1 MYNQN
6 HNAII
11 ELIPAYALSA
21 LDAEETAVVTQHLKS
36 CALCQAELEAFT
48 AVVDTLPLAAAD
60 NDPSPQ
66 LKEQLLARV
75 QKTPATENH
84 FRQQPAIIHTLRT
97 YLAGLHWQTALAFA
111 ALVILVGAW
120 FFWQQSQSAILETVP
135 LTATNAAPGAEGTL
149 TITRNGRRATL
160 TVTGLP
166 TLPPNQQYQLWL
178 IQDGQRISGAVFS
191 VNEAGQAE
199 VSVHSERPLTE
210 FSAFGITIE
219 PAGGSP
225 GPTGERVLGHNL

>member
-1 MYNQN
+1 MHNQN
-6 HNAII
+6 HDTIL
-11 ELIPAYALSA
+11 ELIPAYALGA
-21 LDAEETAVVTQHLKS
+21 LDADETAVVTQHLES

-60 NDPSPQ
+60 NDPTPQ

-75 QKTPATENH
+75 QKTAP
-84 FRQQPAIIHTLRT
+84 RQKPSIIQTVRTYFAGLRWQPA
-97 YLAGLHWQTALAFA
+97 LALA
-111 ALVILVGAW
+111 ALVVLVGAW
-120 FFWQQSQSAILETVP
+120 FFWQQSRPAVLETVP
-135 LTATNAAPGAEGTL
+135 LTATNVAPDAEGTL
-149 TITRNGRRATL
+149 TIAGNGRHATL

-166 TLPPNQQYQLWL
+166 ALPPDQQYQLWL
-178 IQDGQRISGAVFS
+178 IQDGQRVSGAVFS

-199 VSVHSERPLTE
+199 VSVDSERPLTE
-210 FSAFGITIE
+210 YSAFGITIE